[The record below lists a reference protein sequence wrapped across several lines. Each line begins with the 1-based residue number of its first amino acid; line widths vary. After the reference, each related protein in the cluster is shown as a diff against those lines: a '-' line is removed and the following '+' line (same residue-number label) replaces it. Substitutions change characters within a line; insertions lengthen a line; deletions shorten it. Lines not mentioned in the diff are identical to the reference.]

1 MPIFRVKCVKIYT
14 GQKKFTRIYSWRPW
28 QISGMC
34 AHHFVENDIDA
45 EKRVEWPSWFETESN
60 LTIRDTL
67 PQWQEQK
74 NSFPYWTLLSP
85 SDGKKLYKKRYPF
98 LGYKNMGKSFRVLY
112 NVFPFT
118 LFVPFLDGPPAY
130 LLDTQIHVLIH
141 NKMSWW

>member
-1 MPIFRVKCVKIYT
+1 MPIFSVKSVKFYT
-14 GQKKFTRIYSWRPW
+14 GQKKFTWTPSVASVTNIRYVCTSFCWKWYWRW
-28 QISGMC
+28 
-34 AHHFVENDIDA
+34 
-45 EKRVEWPSWFETESN
+45 KRVEWPSWFETESN

-85 SDGKKLYKKRYPF
+85 SDGKKLNKKRYPF